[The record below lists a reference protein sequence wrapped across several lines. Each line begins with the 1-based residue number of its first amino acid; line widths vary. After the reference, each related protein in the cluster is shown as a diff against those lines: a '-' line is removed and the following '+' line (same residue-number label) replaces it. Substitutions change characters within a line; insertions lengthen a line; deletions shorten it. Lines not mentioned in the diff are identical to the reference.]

1 VVLIVVA
8 GGVVPLGVVDASV
21 LGVVAGAALGV
32 VSGAGA
38 GVVLGAAVV
47 LGAVVL
53 SVAGGGEDCA

>member
-1 VVLIVVA
+1 MVLIVVA

-21 LGVVAGAALGV
+21 LGVVAGAAGV

-53 SVAGGGEDCA
+53 SVAGGGVDCA